1 MGETISVAWPA
12 APLSEPRWREQLTDL
27 ATKAESLVGQ
37 PCSLQDT
44 ATLALE
50 LVGLLWPVIGAPE
63 TIAATCRASMLV
75 GPPGIVAASPG
86 GDQLA
91 EVHARLDQVWLEAQ
105 QHPGAGVVQLAP
117 PMLQQVVPSPKPRTP
132 RKPKR
137 AALAPAPADG
147 DELPEAWRNCAEP
160 QQHPVAALAVIEQ
173 QPPAPSWPVPPGS
186 WWPAGEL
193 GELVGLTRSSIC
205 RRRRAGELGKEGTG
219 WRKFGGTHFYAPEIV
234 GRLETEKAANKKPLS
249 PK

>member
-105 QHPGAGVVQLAP
+105 QHPGAGVVSLPQPVLSEVTP
-117 PMLQQVVPSPKPRTP
+117 IPKPRTP

-137 AALAPAPADG
+137 AALEPSPADANG
-147 DELPEAWRNCAEP
+147 DELTEAWRDCAEP
-160 QQHPVAALAVIEQ
+160 
-173 QPPAPSWPVPPGS
+173 QPPAPSGPMPPGS
-186 WWPAGEL
+186 WWPAAEL

-205 RRRRAGELGKEGTG
+205 RRRRAGDFGREGSG
-219 WRKFGGTHFYAPEIV
+219 WRKFGGTHYFAPEVV
-234 GRLETEKAANKKPLS
+234 GRLEIEKAANKKALRPR
-249 PK
+249 